1 MSATSITFDNFS
13 IQDSTYKTEN
23 IQYRHL
29 ANKTIDSKPIP
40 RRGGF
45 VIVDTLY
52 TQKEISINGWILTD
66 SVAALRTAVDDLK
79 RALVPQEKNL
89 DIEYGSDLIR
99 YTATVSAISV
109 NEEHHNIT
117 RIPFEIKFLA
127 MPWGT
132 DTGSTI
138 NTKTIASSPYNNNI
152 NITGSYGPFPV
163 LKWTVSGIPSTEISK
178 IKFEN
183 TTTDT
188 YIEVSGLSLS
198 ADGNYLE
205 IDVKNMTATEGA
217 STNVDFDGVFP
228 KFNTSTNS
236 YSTTVSGSG
245 YSLVQTIEYY
255 PTYL

>member
-1 MSATSITFDNFS
+1 MSATNITFDSFS
-13 IQDSTYKTEN
+13 IQNSTYKTEN

-29 ANKTIDSKPIP
+29 AAKTIDSKPEP

-45 VIVDTLY
+45 TVVDTMY
-52 TQKEISINGWILTD
+52 TQKEISINGWILADTT
-66 SVAALRTAVDDLK
+66 AALRTAVDNLK
-79 RALVPQEKNL
+79 KALVPQEKDL
-89 DIEYGSDLIR
+89 DIDYGSGTIR
-99 YTATVSAISV
+99 YVATVSAMDV

-117 RIPFEIKFLA
+117 RIPFEITFLA

-132 DTGSTI
+132 DTGST
-138 NTKTIASSPYNNNI
+138 TDSKTISSSPYNNSI

-163 LKWTVSGIPSTEISK
+163 LKWTVSGTPSTEISK

-205 IDVKNMTATEGA
+205 IDIKNMTATEGA
-217 STNVDFDGVFP
+217 STNVDFSGVFP